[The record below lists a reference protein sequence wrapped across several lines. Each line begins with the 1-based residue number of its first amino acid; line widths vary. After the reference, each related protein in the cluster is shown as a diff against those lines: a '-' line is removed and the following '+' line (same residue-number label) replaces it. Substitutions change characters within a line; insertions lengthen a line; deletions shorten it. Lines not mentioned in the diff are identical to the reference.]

1 MSNWTSEQQTAIYE
15 RNCNLLVSAA
25 AGSGKTAVLVERI
38 VSRVFDERNPVDID
52 RIVIVTFTKSA
63 AGEMK
68 ERLTK
73 RFEDIL
79 KADCGNRRAIRQI
92 ALINHAKIT
101 TIDSFCSY
109 ILKNYY
115 KDRKRQNNSNTEQG
129 GIEQNKV
136 NINGIEQN
144 ELEYKRNN
152 SNKVEQTGTI
162 SSNIVKNSSDIEQS
176 VLDEVCAF

>member
-1 MSNWTSEQQTAIYE
+1 MWIKYKVEGELEQLIKQQSEDECRTCSQQ
-15 RNCNLLVSAA
+15 
-25 AGSGKTAVLVERI
+25 
-38 VSRVFDERNPVDID
+38 
-52 RIVIVTFTKSA
+52 
-63 AGEMK
+63 
-68 ERLTK
+68 
-73 RFEDIL
+73 
-79 KADCGNRRAIRQI
+79 
-92 ALINHAKIT
+92 AL
-101 TIDSFCSY
+101 F

-152 SNKVEQTGTI
+152 SNRVEHTGTI
-162 SSNIVKNSSDIEQS
+162 SSNVVKNENSIEQS

>member
-1 MSNWTSEQQTAIYE
+1 MWVKFKVEGELEQLIKQQSEDECRTCSQQ
-15 RNCNLLVSAA
+15 
-25 AGSGKTAVLVERI
+25 
-38 VSRVFDERNPVDID
+38 
-52 RIVIVTFTKSA
+52 
-63 AGEMK
+63 
-68 ERLTK
+68 
-73 RFEDIL
+73 
-79 KADCGNRRAIRQI
+79 
-92 ALINHAKIT
+92 AL
-101 TIDSFCSY
+101 F

>member
-1 MSNWTSEQQTAIYE
+1 MWIKYKVEGELEQLIKQQSEDECRTCSQQ
-15 RNCNLLVSAA
+15 
-25 AGSGKTAVLVERI
+25 
-38 VSRVFDERNPVDID
+38 
-52 RIVIVTFTKSA
+52 
-63 AGEMK
+63 
-68 ERLTK
+68 
-73 RFEDIL
+73 
-79 KADCGNRRAIRQI
+79 
-92 ALINHAKIT
+92 AL
-101 TIDSFCSY
+101 F

-136 NINGIEQN
+136 NINGIDQN

>member
-1 MSNWTSEQQTAIYE
+1 MWIKYKVEGELEQLIKQQSEDECRTCSQQ
-15 RNCNLLVSAA
+15 
-25 AGSGKTAVLVERI
+25 
-38 VSRVFDERNPVDID
+38 
-52 RIVIVTFTKSA
+52 
-63 AGEMK
+63 
-68 ERLTK
+68 
-73 RFEDIL
+73 
-79 KADCGNRRAIRQI
+79 
-92 ALINHAKIT
+92 AL
-101 TIDSFCSY
+101 F